1 MAKDLGLSCP
11 LCLDVNDPEDMLPVK
26 IGHKHPPSI
35 VEIHLCADCFQAVIR
50 AVKEQLDYQG
60 EVSSD
65 ATPDDGLPDAG
76 GERPDDGGDPI
87 VLVDAA
93 AEAAAQADAPHD
105 SVALKVTEQKNETG
119 RDS

>member
-65 ATPDDGLPDAG
+65 DTRDGGLPDT
-76 GERPDDGGDPI
+76 GERRPDDGGDHI
-87 VLVDAA
+87 VLD
-93 AEAAAQADAPHD
+93 EAAMATPSVDHAPDASAP
-105 SVALKVTEQKNETG
+105 VEPTEAKISSDRG
-119 RDS
+119 

>member
-11 LCLDVNDPEDMLPVK
+11 LCLDVNDPADMLPVK

-50 AVKEQLDYQG
+50 AVKEQLDTQG
-60 EVSSD
+60 EVLSD
-65 ATPDDGLPDAG
+65 EAPDGGLPDAG
-76 GERPDDGGDPI
+76 GERRDDGGDPI

-93 AEAAAQADAPHD
+93 SEAAAQADPPHD
-105 SVALKVTEQKNETG
+105 SVALEPTEKTNETG

>member
-11 LCLDVNDPEDMLPVK
+11 LCLDVNDPADMLPVK
-26 IGHKHPPSI
+26 IGHKHPPSL

-50 AVKEQLDYQG
+50 AVKEQLDNQG

-65 ATPDDGLPDAG
+65 DSSSGGLSDNSG
-76 GERPDDGGDPI
+76 GRPDDGGDPI

-93 AEAAAQADAPHD
+93 AEAAAQVDAAHD
-105 SVALKVTEQKNETG
+105 SVALEPTESTKETG